1 MFHKMFN
8 RLYRLRIFIS
18 IIIIAMSYCIYIL
31 YICPYEILYQYA
43 EARGIGF
50 FFLQVGQLGNGSSVT
65 ASQCVAKS
73 VFFTST
79 QSYNYILK

>member
-1 MFHKMFN
+1 MV
-8 RLYRLRIFIS
+8 
-18 IIIIAMSYCIYIL
+18 
-31 YICPYEILYQYA
+31 ICLYEILYQYA

-50 FFLQVGQLGNGSSVT
+50 FFLQVYQLGNGSSAT

-79 QSYNYILK
+79 QSYDYILK